1 MVIIPGEEWEVCKM
15 CTDSTVDWVS
25 LYQKLAIEKYTVCGK
40 VISSKKLVRNLKKI
54 FLHKWHA
61 DLHGFA
67 NFCKLPVAHT
77 SKMVQSKYFFLRS
90 GHFRIPHPQISLKQ
104 Y

>member
-1 MVIIPGEEWEVCKM
+1 M

-40 VISSKKLVRNLKKI
+40 VISSKKLVRNLKKK
-54 FLHKWHA
+54 FAQMAW
-61 DLHGFA
+61 HGFA

-77 SKMVQSKYFFLRS
+77 SKVVQSKYFFFKKWS
-90 GHFRIPHPQISLKQ
+90 FSDSPPSN
-104 Y
+104 